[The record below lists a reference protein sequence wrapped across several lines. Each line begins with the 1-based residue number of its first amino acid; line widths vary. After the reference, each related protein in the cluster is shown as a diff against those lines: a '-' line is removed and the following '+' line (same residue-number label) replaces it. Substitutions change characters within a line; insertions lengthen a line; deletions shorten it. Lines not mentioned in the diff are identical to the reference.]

1 MSGITKKITFTHL
14 TSEHR
19 LASES
24 VDTTTNMWL
33 SFDEDAVIHDKD
45 PAAIPVS
52 LIIQENKTELLL
64 TEFSSNKDTI

>member
-1 MSGITKKITFTHL
+1 
-14 TSEHR
+14 
-19 LASES
+19 
-24 VDTTTNMWL
+24 MWL